1 MLEKFNEQ
9 QVELITN
16 CAEAVHSIETYRV
29 NQREINSLFGLPYLF
44 TDPDDDWDENT
55 RGVKEAQEEYNK
67 VSNYHRMI
75 AMISEKFPEINKAY
89 LPFITG
95 DLMREA
101 YENLSSQEKS
111 DIIAI

>member
-16 CAEAVHSIETYRV
+16 CAEAIYSIETRQI
-29 NQREINSLFGLPYLF
+29 NQRGINSLFGLPYLF

-55 RGVKEAQEEYNK
+55 RGVKDLQEEYNK

-101 YENLSSQEKS
+101 YEKKNSEVKENV
-111 DIIAI
+111 

>member
-1 MLEKFNEQ
+1 MLEKFHEQ

-16 CAEAVHSIETYRV
+16 CAEAVQSIETYRI
-29 NQREINSLFGLPYLF
+29 NQKGINSLFGLSYLF
-44 TDPDDDWDENT
+44 TDPDDDWDEKT

-75 AMISEKFPEINKAY
+75 AMISEKFPEMNRAY

-95 DLMREA
+95 DLMKEA
-101 YENLSSQEKS
+101 YEKKNSEVKENV
-111 DIIAI
+111 

>member
-16 CAEAVHSIETYRV
+16 CAEAVQSIETYRI
-29 NQREINSLFGLPYLF
+29 NQRSINSLFGLPYLF
-44 TDPDDDWDENT
+44 TDPDDDWDKNII
-55 RGVKEAQEEYNK
+55 GIKDVWDEYNK

-75 AMISEKFPEINKAY
+75 AMISEKFPEMNRAY

-101 YENLSSQEKS
+101 YEKRTVR
-111 DIIAI
+111 

>member
-9 QVELITN
+9 QIELITD
-16 CAEAVHSIETYRV
+16 CAEAVHSIENYRI

-44 TDPDDDWDENT
+44 TDPDDDWNENII
-55 RGVKEAQEEYNK
+55 GIKDIQENYNK
-67 VSNYHRMI
+67 ISNYHKMI
-75 AMISEKFPEINKAY
+75 AMISEKFPEMDKAY

-101 YENLSSQEKS
+101 YEKKNSEVRENV
-111 DIIAI
+111 

>member
-9 QVELITN
+9 QVELIAK
-16 CAEAVHSIETYRV
+16 CAEAVHSIETYRI
-29 NQREINSLFGLPYLF
+29 NQRGINSLFGLPYLF
-44 TDPDDDWDENT
+44 TDPDDDLDENII
-55 RGVKEAQEEYNK
+55 GIKDIQEKYNQ
-67 VSNYHRMI
+67 VNNYYKMT

-101 YENLSSQEKS
+101 YEKKNSEVKENV
-111 DIIAI
+111 

>member
-9 QVELITN
+9 QVELITK
-16 CAEAVHSIETYRV
+16 CAEAVHSIETYRI
-29 NQREINSLFGLPYLF
+29 NQRGINSLFGLPYLF

-55 RGVKEAQEEYNK
+55 RGVKDVQEEYNK

-75 AMISEKFPEINKAY
+75 TMISEKFPKINRSY

-101 YENLSSQEKS
+101 YEKKNSEVKENV
-111 DIIAI
+111 